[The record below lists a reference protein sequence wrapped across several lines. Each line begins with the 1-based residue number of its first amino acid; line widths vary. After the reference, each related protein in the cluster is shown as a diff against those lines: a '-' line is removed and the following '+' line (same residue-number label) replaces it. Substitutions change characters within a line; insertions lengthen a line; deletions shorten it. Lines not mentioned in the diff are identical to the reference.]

1 MFNRLTQALTTLT
14 QINNHYSLLPDSKQS
29 WLALPDISSVIE
41 SDDNFRIIVALV
53 PEYSTSSPDA
63 LDSMDQDAVYDMFE
77 EFYGRQPKNAKQLY
91 QTPLMIKVFKQ
102 NLDTAS
108 EISENLDDYLTEL
121 QDELKNL
128 KDQYCSLN

>member
-1 MFNRLTQALTTLT
+1 MFNRLTQALTTFT
-14 QINNHYSLLPDSKQS
+14 QINNRYSHLPDSKRS

-63 LDSMDQDAVYDMFE
+63 LDSLDQDDIYDMFE
-77 EFYGRQPKNAKQLY
+77 EFYGKQPKNTKQLY

-108 EISENLDDYLTEL
+108 ESSENLDDYLTEL
-121 QDELKNL
+121 QNELKNL
-128 KDQYCSLN
+128 KDQYCNLK

>member
-1 MFNRLTQALTTLT
+1 MFNRLTQTLTTLT
-14 QINNHYSLLPDSKQS
+14 QINNRYSRLPDNKRS

-41 SDDNFRIIVALV
+41 SNDNFRIIVALV

-63 LDSMDQDAVYDMFE
+63 LDSMDQDDVYDMFE
-77 EFYGRQPKNAKQLY
+77 EFYGGQPKNAKQLY

-108 EISENLDDYLTEL
+108 ESSENLDDYLTEL
-121 QDELKNL
+121 QGQLKNL

>member
-1 MFNRLTQALTTLT
+1 MFNRLTQALTTFT
-14 QINNHYSLLPDSKQS
+14 QINNRYSRIPDSKRS
-29 WLALPDISSVIE
+29 WLALPNISSVIE

-53 PEYSTSSPDA
+53 PEYSTGSPDT
-63 LDSMDQDAVYDMFE
+63 LDSMDQDDVYDMFE

-102 NLDTAS
+102 NLGTAS
-108 EISENLDDYLTEL
+108 EKSENLDDYLTEL
-121 QDELKNL
+121 QNELKNL

>member
-1 MFNRLTQALTTLT
+1 MFNRLKQALTTLT
-14 QINNHYSLLPDSKQS
+14 QINNRYSRLPDNKRS

-41 SDDNFRIIVALV
+41 SNDNFRIIVALV

-63 LDSMDQDAVYDMFE
+63 LDSMDQDDVYDMFE
-77 EFYGRQPKNAKQLY
+77 EFYGGQPKNAKQLY

-108 EISENLDDYLTEL
+108 ESSENLDDYLTEL
-121 QDELKNL
+121 QGQLKNL

>member
-14 QINNHYSLLPDSKQS
+14 QINNHYSLLPDSKRS

-41 SDDNFRIIVALV
+41 SDNNFRIIVALV
-53 PEYSTSSPDA
+53 SEYSTGSPDA
-63 LDSMDQDAVYDMFE
+63 LDSMDQNDIYDMFE
-77 EFYGRQPKNAKQLY
+77 EFYDRQPKNTKQLY

-128 KDQYCSLN
+128 KDQYCRLN

>member
-1 MFNRLTQALTTLT
+1 MFNRLTQALTTFT
-14 QINNHYSLLPDSKQS
+14 QINNRYSRLPDSKRS

-63 LDSMDQDAVYDMFE
+63 LDSMDQDDVYDMFE
-77 EFYGRQPKNAKQLY
+77 EFYCRQPKNAKQLY

-108 EISENLDDYLTEL
+108 ESQENLDDYLTEL
-121 QDELKNL
+121 QNELKNL
-128 KDQYCSLN
+128 KDQYCNLN

>member
-1 MFNRLTQALTTLT
+1 MFNRLKQALTTLT
-14 QINNHYSLLPDSKQS
+14 QINNRYSRLPDNKRS

-41 SDDNFRIIVALV
+41 SNDNFRIIVALV
-53 PEYSTSSPDA
+53 PEYSTSSQDA
-63 LDSMDQDAVYDMFE
+63 LDSMDQDDVYDMFE
-77 EFYGRQPKNAKQLY
+77 EFYGGQPKNAKQLY

-108 EISENLDDYLTEL
+108 ESSENLDDYLTEL
-121 QDELKNL
+121 QGQLKNL

>member
-1 MFNRLTQALTTLT
+1 MFNRLKQALTTLT
-14 QINNHYSLLPDSKQS
+14 QINNRYSRLPDNKRS

-41 SDDNFRIIVALV
+41 SNDNFRISVALV

-63 LDSMDQDAVYDMFE
+63 LDSMDQDDVYDMFE
-77 EFYGRQPKNAKQLY
+77 EFYGGQPKNAKQLY
-91 QTPLMIKVFKQ
+91 QTPLIIKVFKQ

-108 EISENLDDYLTEL
+108 ESSENLDDYLTEL
-121 QDELKNL
+121 QGQLKNL

>member
-1 MFNRLTQALTTLT
+1 MFNRLKQALTTLT
-14 QINNHYSLLPDSKQS
+14 QINNRYSRLPDNKRS

-63 LDSMDQDAVYDMFE
+63 LDGMGQDDVYDMFE

-108 EISENLDDYLTEL
+108 ENSENLDDYLNEL
-121 QDELKNL
+121 QGQLKNL
-128 KDQYCSLN
+128 KDQYCSLK